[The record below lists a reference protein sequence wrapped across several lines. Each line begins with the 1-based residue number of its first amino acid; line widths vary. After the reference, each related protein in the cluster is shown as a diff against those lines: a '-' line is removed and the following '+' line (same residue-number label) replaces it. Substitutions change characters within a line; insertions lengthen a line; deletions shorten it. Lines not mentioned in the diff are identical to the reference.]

1 MIFTPTDVDG
11 VYAIEVE
18 PYVDERGMFSR
29 VFDEQAFCERGL
41 ETQWPQCSISFNPI
55 KGTLRGMHFQRG
67 KHAETKLIRCTRGA
81 IYDVAIDLRP
91 DSPTFH
97 RWTAVE
103 LSAQNHRLFYIPEG
117 CAHGFL
123 SLEPDSEVYY
133 QISAAYSAEA
143 SAGVR
148 WDDPVFG
155 VKWPFA
161 PALMSPK
168 DAAYEALT
176 AV

>member
-1 MIFTPTDVDG
+1 LIFQPTDLEG
-11 VYAIEVE
+11 VYVIEVQ
-18 PYVDERGMFSR
+18 PYVDERGMFAR
-29 VFDEQAFCERGL
+29 VFDEEAFCERGL
-41 ETQWPQCSISFNPI
+41 KTQWPQCSVSFNPT

-67 KHAETKLIRCTRGA
+67 EHAETKLIRCTQGA

-103 LSAQNHRLFYIPEG
+103 LSAQSHRLFYIPEG

-123 SLEPDSEVYY
+123 SLQANSEVYY
-133 QISAAYSAEA
+133 QISTPYCAEA

-148 WDDPVFG
+148 WDDPAFG
-155 VKWPFA
+155 VRWPSQ
-161 PALMSPK
+161 PVVMSPR
-168 DAAYEALT
+168 DAAYEAVRAL
-176 AV
+176 

>member
-1 MIFTPTDVDG
+1 MIFTPTNVDG

-67 KHAETKLIRCTRGA
+67 EYAEVKLIRCTQGA
-81 IYDVAIDLRP
+81 VYDVAIDLRP
-91 DSPTFH
+91 DSTSFR
-97 RWTAVE
+97 RWVAAELTA
-103 LSAQNHRLFYIPEG
+103 ANHRQLYVPKG

-123 SLEPDSEVYY
+123 TLEPNSEVYY
-133 QISAAYSAEA
+133 QIFQPYAPDA

-148 WDDPVFG
+148 WNDPAFG
-155 VKWPFA
+155 VKWPA
-161 PALMSPK
+161 QPALISRR
-168 DAAYEALT
+168 DAAYPDFA
-176 AV
+176 A